1 VAAIPVLDLQS
12 LRERGDDSG
21 IEVALAA
28 GVEPGLVAQRG
39 EQHLEPF
46 PEGVVTEIVQA
57 GLRDGAADDVVE
69 FGHDEPLPE
78 NPCQYTDAIMNE
90 LSTPAAPRRRYHSP
104 ARRERAV
111 ATRER
116 IVDAGARLVRGFS
129 SWDWDELTFRAVAE
143 RAGVSERT
151 VYRNFPSERQL
162 HDAIMARLE
171 DEAGISYEDVGL
183 DNLADVTA
191 RVFASL
197 RRFAIKDTIG
207 TPRGPAFAGADA
219 RRHEALTRAIAAR
232 APRLPDAQRRSVA
245 GLLDVLWS
253 PPTYERLIGA
263 WDLDNAEA
271 IGAVQ
276 WLIAK
281 VIGAVDDNEGPTFN
295 A

>member
-1 VAAIPVLDLQS
+1 MS
-12 LRERGDDSG
+12 
-21 IEVALAA
+21 
-28 GVEPGLVAQRG
+28 
-39 EQHLEPF
+39 
-46 PEGVVTEIVQA
+46 
-57 GLRDGAADDVVE
+57 
-69 FGHDEPLPE
+69 
-78 NPCQYTDAIMNE
+78 E
-90 LSTPAAPRRRYHSP
+90 LSTSPSPRRRYDSP
-104 ARRERAV
+104 ARRERAA

-116 IVDAGARLVRGFS
+116 IIDAGARLVRGFTT
-129 SWDWDELTFRAVAE
+129 WDWDELTFRAVAE

-151 VYRNFPSERQL
+151 VYRNFPSERHL

-171 DEAGISYEDVGL
+171 DQAGISYDDVEL

-219 RRHEALTRAIAAR
+219 RRHDALNRAVTAR
-232 APRLPDAQRRSVA
+232 APELPDPQRRALA

-253 PPTYERLIGA
+253 PPTFERLIGA
-263 WDLDNAEA
+263 WNLDNAEA
-271 IGAVQ
+271 VSAAQ

-281 VIGAVDDNEGPTFN
+281 VIAAVDDNEPPTVS